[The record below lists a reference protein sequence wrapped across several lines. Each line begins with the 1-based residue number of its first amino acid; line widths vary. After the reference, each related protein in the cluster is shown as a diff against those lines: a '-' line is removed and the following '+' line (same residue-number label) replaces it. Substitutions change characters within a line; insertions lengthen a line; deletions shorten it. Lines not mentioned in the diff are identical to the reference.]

1 MLSQFDNDRPVIMRC
16 RFPRSNTLAGG
27 ANSGGH
33 GNATSGDTGTQ
44 TGARQHR
51 RFVTKSFELPW
62 CILTSSTLL
71 PIAAGL
77 STYERTG

>member
-27 ANSGGH
+27 ANRGGH
-33 GNATSGDTGTQ
+33 GNATSGGYRNADSGTS
-44 TGARQHR
+44 TSPV
-51 RFVTKSFELPW
+51 VTKSFELPR
-62 CILTSSTLL
+62 CILTRSTLL
-71 PIAAGL
+71 PIAVGL